1 MAKQNGDGSDS
12 GPWFEGLMNQPQ
24 SKVKLSWPTLQGRL
38 SHPLTSRAVAARHL
52 QITVPLSKLA
62 LNVLQ
67 RSKDAP
73 MSGRGPTA
81 G

>member
-1 MAKQNGDGSDS
+1 
-12 GPWFEGLMNQPQ
+12 MNQTQP
-24 SKVKLSWPTLQGRL
+24 KAKLLWPTLQGRL
-38 SHPLTSRAVAARHL
+38 SHLLTSRAVAVRQL

-67 RSKDAP
+67 RSKDAS
-73 MSGRGPTA
+73 MSERGQTA

>member
-1 MAKQNGDGSDS
+1 
-12 GPWFEGLMNQPQ
+12 MNQTQ
-24 SKVKLSWPTLQGRL
+24 AKSKVLWPTLQGRL
-38 SHPLTSRAVAARHL
+38 SHPLTSRAVAVRQL

-67 RSKDAP
+67 RSKDAS
-73 MSGRGPTA
+73 MSERGQTA